1 MAAAVQD
8 AARTAYERGGEG
20 AEAIIVRTSC
30 RFGLLAWALRAA
42 CCSMT
47 RVPVGCNLAS
57 ITTLAFSTTDFEHEM
72 PHFVGYSEPAAPLY
86 GGVIQLPGS

>member
-20 AEAIIVRTSC
+20 AERLLCRTSC
-30 RFGLLAWALRAA
+30 RFGLLAWAFEGRMLQHDPRA
-42 CCSMT
+42 
-47 RVPVGCNLAS
+47 RECNLAS